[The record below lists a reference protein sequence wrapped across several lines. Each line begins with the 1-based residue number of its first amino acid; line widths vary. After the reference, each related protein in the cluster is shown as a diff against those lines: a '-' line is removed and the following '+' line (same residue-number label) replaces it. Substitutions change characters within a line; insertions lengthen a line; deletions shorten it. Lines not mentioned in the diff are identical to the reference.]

1 MEQVSS
7 PVIAIAL
14 ILTAVFV
21 PTIFIP
27 GITGQLYQQ
36 FAITI
41 AVSVIFS
48 AFNALTLSP
57 ALAALLLKPKQE
69 TRGPLGAFFRW
80 FNKVFGRATD
90 GYVSTC
96 HLLIRKSAFSLLFLA
111 IVAGLGLLLG
121 MKLPGSFV
129 PDEDNGYVYG
139 LIQLPQASSLQR
151 TSEVASQVE
160 KMIEA
165 TPGVAHVTTIVGL
178 NLISSV
184 QMTYSSFFFIELKPW
199 DERKTKELQVGAI
212 LRRINMQLAQ
222 LPGAI
227 GFAFPPPAIPGIG
240 TAGGITF
247 ILEDRSGGTV
257 QFLAENTQKFMA
269 AAAKRPELSMVST
282 QLLPSVPQVG
292 VNVNIEKAMKQGVD
306 VGEVYQTLQA
316 FLGGTMINYFNR
328 FGLQWQTYLAADGD
342 FRQDIS
348 QMGLFYVRNNAGQPV
363 PLSSVVEVKP
373 RNGPEFTMRYNMYR
387 SAMINANVAEGYSS
401 GQAMAALQQVFAET
415 MPGEM
420 GYDYYGMSFQ
430 EQQAAEGV
438 PPAVIFGLSLLFVFL
453 ILAAQYESWSLPFS
467 VLLGTPI
474 AVFGAFLALFLR
486 RFENGFYQNDVY
498 AQIGLVMLIGLTA
511 KNAIL
516 IVEFA
521 KDEYEK
527 GGKSILDAALSG
539 ARLRLRPILMTA
551 FAFILGCVPLA
562 IAMGSGAVSRRVLGT
577 TVIGGMLAATFIAV
591 FLIPVTFYV
600 VEKFSAKKAPE
611 SETPP
616 NEPAPAA

>member
-1 MEQVSS
+1 
-7 PVIAIAL
+7 
-14 ILTAVFV
+14 
-21 PTIFIP
+21 
-27 GITGQLYQQ
+27 
-36 FAITI
+36 
-41 AVSVIFS
+41 
-48 AFNALTLSP
+48 
-57 ALAALLLKPKQE
+57 
-69 TRGPLGAFFRW
+69 
-80 FNKVFGRATD
+80 
-90 GYVSTC
+90 
-96 HLLIRKSAFSLLFLA
+96 
-111 IVAGLGLLLG
+111 
-121 MKLPGSFV
+121 
-129 PDEDNGYVYG
+129 
-139 LIQLPQASSLQR
+139 
-151 TSEVASQVE
+151 
-160 KMIEA
+160 
-165 TPGVAHVTTIVGL
+165 
-178 NLISSV
+178 
-184 QMTYSSFFFIELKPW
+184 
-199 DERKTKELQVGAI
+199 
-212 LRRINMQLAQ
+212 
-222 LPGAI
+222 
-227 GFAFPPPAIPGIG
+227 
-240 TAGGITF
+240 
-247 ILEDRSGGTV
+247 
-257 QFLAENTQKFMA
+257 
-269 AAAKRPELSMVST
+269 
-282 QLLPSVPQVG
+282 LLPSVPQIG
-292 VNVNIEKAMKQGVD
+292 VTVNIEKAMKQGVD
-306 VGEVYQTLQA
+306 VGDVYQTLQA

-348 QMGLFYVRNNAGQPV
+348 QMGLFYVRNSAGQPV

-415 MPGEM
+415 MPNEM

-474 AVFGAFLALFLR
+474 AVFGAFAALFLR

-527 GGKSILDAALSG
+527 GRPLLDAALAG
-539 ARLRLRPILMTA
+539 AKLRLRPILMTA

-611 SETPP
+611 PATPP
-616 NEPAPAA
+616 SEPAPAA